1 MFYWIYLS
9 QQVLSGLW
17 EMFYSWYFG
26 LCCPS
31 KFKTSSAIPPSS
43 LLRFCPSPPQ
53 CVILKNMS
61 PVPFQSVIS
70 ESRTAAKNCWQQCL
84 KLMRKLSPSR
94 ATERWRECKMGKKDD
109 GDGADLLIRWA
120 WGGPEDRIP
129 SLLPRL
135 KFCAWEVF
143 NFLKSQLHSVG
154 SVLFSLLPTGLV
166 PALTP
171 RPQAV
176 WGGGLAFGGW
186 GRGGGGINRMAA
198 CLFDRGE
205 AKLGER
211 EWGWDSES
219 YRYLSR
225 NYPWHLG
232 SQAATFKHMI

>member
-1 MFYWIYLS
+1 MDLFVSTSAIWSLRNVLFLVFWF
-9 QQVLSGLW
+9 VLSIKVQDLVCYPP
-17 EMFYSWYFG
+17 F
-26 LCCPS
+26 
-31 KFKTSSAIPPSS
+31 IPFA
-43 LLRFCPSPPQ
+43 LL
-53 CVILKNMS
+53 
-61 PVPFQSVIS
+61 PFTPAVCHSQKYESGTIS